1 MMNVLIFIL
10 AYDVQS
16 AMTVAYD
23 LDERVSSHGE
33 KKMYLRSIVLWY
45 ARISAFAQNR
55 NR

>member
-33 KKMYLRSIVLWY
+33 KKNVFEIYCSLVCQDFCFC
-45 ARISAFAQNR
+45 AKQK
-55 NR
+55 